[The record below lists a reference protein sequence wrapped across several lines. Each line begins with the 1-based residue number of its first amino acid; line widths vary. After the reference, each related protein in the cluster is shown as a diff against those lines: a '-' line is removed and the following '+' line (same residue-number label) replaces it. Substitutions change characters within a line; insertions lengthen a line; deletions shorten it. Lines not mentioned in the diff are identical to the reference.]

1 MKAAS
6 TSHGMLW
13 HLKKLVF
20 FGLDDHKVD
29 GTIDARAA
37 VVVVAALFCATS
49 ILILLFL

>member
-6 TSHGMLW
+6 ASHGILW

-20 FGLDDHKVD
+20 FGVENSNVD
-29 GTIDARAA
+29 GTIDARA
-37 VVVVAALFCATS
+37 VVVRVAALFCAAS